1 MTQQMKQLAKELN
14 RPLGKVTAAVELLDA
29 GNTIPFIARY
39 RKEVTGEMDEVVLR
53 QLAERLQYLRNL
65 EQRKED
71 VLKTIAEQGKLTEE
85 LEQKIR
91 QAAVLQ
97 EVEDL
102 YLPYRQKRRTRAS
115 IAREKGLEPFAMAI
129 MDGEIAGDVSAEA
142 IIYIDEEKGVTTIEE
157 AIQGAMDIIAEILA
171 DDAELRKAARQMAW
185 KDGRIVT
192 KLKKT
197 LEEEETTPYE
207 MYYAYEEAV
216 KNIPPHRIL
225 AMNRGENDEVLSVK
239 IEQPEDL
246 ILSEMNRLYQKK
258 RSAEC
263 QQIFEDAAR
272 DGWKRLIG
280 PSIEREI
287 RNELTDN
294 GEVQAIKVFSEN
306 LHNLLLQAPVKGHTV
321 LGVDPGFRTGCKL
334 AVVDDTG
341 KVLEVGVMYPHPPQ
355 KKYQEAVT
363 LMKDMIARWNVSII
377 AIGNGTASRES
388 EALAADVIRQCLG
401 VQYIIV
407 SEAGASVYSASPIA
421 KEEFP
426 EYDLSLRSAVSI
438 ARRLQD
444 PLAELV
450 KIEPKAVGVGQYQ
463 HDVTPK
469 KLDEALH
476 AVVEDCVNGVGVE
489 LNTASS
495 ALLQYVAGLS
505 RATADGIV
513 KMRNEQGKL
522 TSRTQLLKVPRLG
535 PKAYEQCAGFIR
547 IADGDDPLDNTPV
560 HPESYQ
566 AAEAL
571 LGRLGY
577 HKRDLRTEKLAQIR
591 DALQQVSVK
600 DMAKELEIG
609 EPTLKDIVAA
619 LQKPGRDPREELDP
633 PLLRSDVLSMEDL
646 KPGMELKGTVRNVV
660 DFGAFVDI
668 GVKQDGLIHISQ
680 FGAKFIKHP
689 MEVVAVGDIIT
700 VRVLDVDL
708 RRGRIA
714 LTMRKDDAQP
724 EPGKEK
730 QKQENGKQKNT
741 FKKTGDKRK

>member
-14 RPLGKVTAAVELLDA
+14 KPLGKVTEAVELLDA

-39 RKEVTGEMDEVVLR
+39 RKEATGEMDEVVLR
-53 QLAERLQYLRNL
+53 QLSERLQYLRNL

-71 VLKTIAEQGKLTEE
+71 VLKNIAEQGKLTEE
-85 LEQKIR
+85 LETKIR
-91 QAAVLQ
+91 QAEILQ

-102 YLPYRQKRRTRAS
+102 YLPYKQKRRTRAS
-115 IAREKGLEPFAMAI
+115 IAREKGLEPLALAVLEGHI
-129 MDGEIAGDVSAEA
+129 SGDVSAEA
-142 IIYIDEEKGVTTIEE
+142 ALYIGKEDSAASVEE

-171 DDAELRKAARQMAW
+171 DDAELRKTARQLAW

-192 KLKKT
+192 KLKKV
-197 LEEEETTPYE
+197 LEDDETTPYE

-225 AMNRGENDEVLSVK
+225 AMNRGENEEVLAVK
-239 IEQPEDL
+239 VEQPEEL
-246 ILSEMNRLYQKK
+246 ILAGIHQQYQQK

-263 QQIFEDAAR
+263 QQIFEEAAR

-280 PSIEREI
+280 PAIEREI
-287 RNELTDN
+287 RNELTDA

-355 KKYQEAVT
+355 KKYQEAMA
-363 LMKDMIARWNVSII
+363 LMKDMIIRWNVSII

-388 EALAADVIRQCLG
+388 EALAADVIRQCPG

-522 TSRTQLLKVPRLG
+522 TSRKQLLKVPRLG

-547 IADGDDPLDNTPV
+547 IADGENPLDNTPV

-566 AAEAL
+566 TAEAL
-571 LGRLGY
+571 LQRLGY
-577 HKRDLRTEKLAQIR
+577 SKNDLRTDKLSQLR

-600 DMAKELEIG
+600 DMAKDLEIG
-609 EPTLKDIVAA
+609 EPTLKDIIAA
-619 LQKPGRDPREELDP
+619 LQKPGRDPREELDS

-714 LTMRKDDAQP
+714 LTMRKDDVQADNAQN
-724 EPGKEK
+724 KK
-730 QKQENGKQKNT
+730 QMN
-741 FKKTGDKRK
+741 KKTGDKRK

>member
-1 MTQQMKQLAKELN
+1 MTQQLKQLAKELN
-14 RPLGKVTAAVELLDA
+14 RPLGKVTAAVELLDG

-53 QLAERLQYLRNL
+53 QLSDRLQYLRNL

-71 VLKTIAEQGKLTEE
+71 VIKNIAEQGKLTDE
-85 LEQKIR
+85 LEAKIR
-91 QAAVLQ
+91 QAEILQ

-102 YLPYRQKRRTRAS
+102 YLPYKQKRRTRAG
-115 IAREKGLEPFAMAI
+115 IAREKGLEPFALGI
-129 MDGEIAGDVSAEA
+129 LEGGITNDVQIEA
-142 IIYIDEEKGVTTIEE
+142 KSYIDEEKGVGSVEE

-171 DDAELRKAARQMAW
+171 DDAELRKMARQLAW
-185 KDGRIVT
+185 KDGKVVS

-197 LEEEETTPYE
+197 LEDEETTPYE
-207 MYYAYEEAV
+207 MYYAYEETV

-225 AMNRGENDEVLSVK
+225 AMNRGESEEVLSVK
-239 IEQPEDL
+239 VEQPEET
-246 ILSEMNRLYQKK
+246 ILAKIIQQYQKN
-258 RSAEC
+258 RSDEC
-263 QQIFEDAAR
+263 QVIVEEAAR
-272 DGWKRLIG
+272 DSWKRLIG

-287 RNELTDN
+287 RNELTDG

-355 KKYQEAVT
+355 KKYQEAKT
-363 LMKDMIARWNVSII
+363 IMKDMIARHKVSII

-388 EALAADVIRQCLG
+388 EALAADVIRECSG

-522 TSRTQLLKVPRLG
+522 TNRKQLLKVPRLG

-547 IADGDDPLDNTPV
+547 IADGDNPLDNTPV

-571 LGRLGY
+571 LQRLGY
-577 HKRDLRTEKLAQIR
+577 DKNDLRTEKLTEVR
-591 DALQQVSVK
+591 DALQQVSLK

-609 EPTLKDIVAA
+609 EPTLKDIIAA
-619 LQKPGRDPREELDP
+619 LQKPGRDPREELEP

-680 FGAKFIKHP
+680 FGTKFIKHP
-689 MEVVAVGDIIT
+689 MEVVSVGDIIT
-700 VRVLDVDL
+700 VRVLEVDL

-714 LTMRKDDAQP
+714 LTMRKD
-724 EPGKEK
+724 EPNADTQAKEHAK
-730 QKQENGKQKNT
+730 QNA
-741 FKKTGDKRK
+741 KKTGDKRK

>member
-1 MTQQMKQLAKELN
+1 MAQQMKQLAKELN

-39 RKEVTGEMDEVVLR
+39 RKEATGEMDEVVLR
-53 QLAERLQYLRNL
+53 QLSERLQYLRNL

-71 VLKTIAEQGKLTEE
+71 VLKNIAEQGKLTEE
-85 LEQKIR
+85 LETKIR
-91 QAAVLQ
+91 QAEILQ

-102 YLPYRQKRRTRAS
+102 YLPYKQKRRTRAS
-115 IAREKGLEPFAMAI
+115 IAREKGLEPLALAVLEGHI
-129 MDGEIAGDVSAEA
+129 SGDVSAEA
-142 IIYIDEEKGVTTIEE
+142 ALYIGKEDSAASVEE

-171 DDAELRKAARQMAW
+171 DDAELRKTARQLAW

-192 KLKKT
+192 KLKKV
-197 LEEEETTPYE
+197 LEDDETTPYE

-225 AMNRGENDEVLSVK
+225 AMNRGENEEVLAVK
-239 IEQPEDL
+239 VEQPEEL
-246 ILSEMNRLYQKK
+246 ILAGIHQQYQQK

-263 QQIFEDAAR
+263 QQIFEEAAR

-280 PSIEREI
+280 PAIEREI
-287 RNELTDN
+287 RNELTDA

-355 KKYQEAVT
+355 KKYQEAMA
-363 LMKDMIARWNVSII
+363 LMKDMIVRWNVSII

-388 EALAADVIRQCLG
+388 EALAADVIRQCPG

-522 TSRTQLLKVPRLG
+522 TSRKQLLKVPRLG

-547 IADGDDPLDNTPV
+547 IADGENPLDNTPV

-566 AAEAL
+566 TAEAL
-571 LGRLGY
+571 LQRLGY
-577 HKRDLRTEKLAQIR
+577 SKNDLRTDKLSRLR

-609 EPTLKDIVAA
+609 EPTLKDIIAA

-714 LTMRKDDAQP
+714 LTMRKDDVQADSAQN
-724 EPGKEK
+724 KK
-730 QKQENGKQKNT
+730 QMN
-741 FKKTGDKRK
+741 KKTGDKRK

>member
-39 RKEVTGEMDEVVLR
+39 RKEATGEMDEVVLR
-53 QLAERLQYLRNL
+53 QLSERLQYLRNL

-71 VLKTIAEQGKLTEE
+71 VLKNIAEQGKLTEE
-85 LEQKIR
+85 LETKIR
-91 QAAVLQ
+91 QAEILQ

-102 YLPYRQKRRTRAS
+102 YLPYKQKRRTRAS
-115 IAREKGLEPFAMAI
+115 IAREKGLEPLALAVLEGHI
-129 MDGEIAGDVSAEA
+129 SGDVSAEA
-142 IIYIDEEKGVTTIEE
+142 ALYIGKEDGAASVEE

-171 DDAELRKAARQMAW
+171 DDAELRKTARQLAW

-192 KLKKT
+192 KLKKV
-197 LEEEETTPYE
+197 LEDDETTPYE

-225 AMNRGENDEVLSVK
+225 AMNRGENEEVLAVK
-239 IEQPEDL
+239 VEQPEEL
-246 ILSEMNRLYQKK
+246 ILAGIHQQYQQK

-263 QQIFEDAAR
+263 QQIFEEAAR

-280 PSIEREI
+280 PAIEREI
-287 RNELTDN
+287 RNELTDA

-355 KKYQEAVT
+355 KKYQEAMA
-363 LMKDMIARWNVSII
+363 LMKDMIVRWNVSII

-388 EALAADVIRQCLG
+388 EALAADVIRQCPG

-522 TSRTQLLKVPRLG
+522 TSRKQLLKVPRLG

-547 IADGDDPLDNTPV
+547 IADGENPLENTPV

-571 LGRLGY
+571 LQRLGY
-577 HKRDLRTEKLAQIR
+577 SKNDLRTDKLSRLR

-609 EPTLKDIVAA
+609 EPTLKDIIAA

-714 LTMRKDDAQP
+714 LTMRKDDVQADSAQN
-724 EPGKEK
+724 KK
-730 QKQENGKQKNT
+730 QMN
-741 FKKTGDKRK
+741 KKTGDKRK

>member
-1 MTQQMKQLAKELN
+1 MTQQLKQLAKELN
-14 RPLGKVTAAVELLDA
+14 RPLGKVTAAVELLDG

-53 QLAERLQYLRNL
+53 QLSDRLQYLRNL

-71 VLKTIAEQGKLTEE
+71 VIKNIAEQGKLTDE
-85 LEQKIR
+85 LEAKIR
-91 QAAVLQ
+91 QAEILQ

-102 YLPYRQKRRTRAS
+102 YLPYKQKRRTRAG
-115 IAREKGLEPFAMAI
+115 IAREKGLEPFALGI
-129 MDGEIAGDVSAEA
+129 LEGGITNDVQTEA
-142 IIYIDEEKGVTTIEE
+142 KSYIDEEKGVGSVEE

-171 DDAELRKAARQMAW
+171 DDAELRKMARQLAW
-185 KDGRIVT
+185 KDGKVVS

-197 LEEEETTPYE
+197 FEDEETTPYE
-207 MYYAYEEAV
+207 MYYAYEETV

-225 AMNRGENDEVLSVK
+225 AMNRGESEEVLSVK
-239 IEQPEDL
+239 VEQPEET
-246 ILSEMNRLYQKK
+246 ILAKIIQQYQKN
-258 RSAEC
+258 RSDEC
-263 QQIFEDAAR
+263 QVIVEEAAR
-272 DGWKRLIG
+272 DSWKRLIG

-287 RNELTDN
+287 RNELTDG

-355 KKYQEAVT
+355 KKYQEAKT
-363 LMKDMIARWNVSII
+363 IMKDMIARHKVSII

-388 EALAADVIRQCLG
+388 EALAADVIRECSG

-522 TSRTQLLKVPRLG
+522 TNRKQLLKVPRLG

-547 IADGDDPLDNTPV
+547 IADGDNPLDNTPV

-571 LGRLGY
+571 LQRLGY
-577 HKRDLRTEKLAQIR
+577 DKNDLRTEKLAEVR
-591 DALQQVSVK
+591 NALQQVSIK
-600 DMAKELEIG
+600 DMAQELEIG
-609 EPTLKDIVAA
+609 EPTLKDIIAA
-619 LQKPGRDPREELDP
+619 LQKPGRDPREELEP

-680 FGAKFIKHP
+680 FGTKFIKHP
-689 MEVVAVGDIIT
+689 MEVVSVGDIIT
-700 VRVLDVDL
+700 VRVLEVDL

-714 LTMRKDDAQP
+714 LTMRKD
-724 EPGKEK
+724 EPNADTQAKEHAK
-730 QKQENGKQKNT
+730 QNA
-741 FKKTGDKRK
+741 KKTGDKRK

>member
-1 MTQQMKQLAKELN
+1 MTQQLKQLAKELN
-14 RPLGKVTAAVELLDA
+14 RPLGKVTAAVELLDG

-39 RKEVTGEMDEVVLR
+39 RKEVTGEMDEVILR
-53 QLAERLQYLRNL
+53 QLSDRLQYLRNL

-71 VLKTIAEQGKLTEE
+71 VIKNIAEQGKLTDE
-85 LEQKIR
+85 LEAKIR
-91 QAAVLQ
+91 QAEILQ

-102 YLPYRQKRRTRAS
+102 YLPYKQKRRTRAG
-115 IAREKGLEPFAMAI
+115 IAREKGLEPFALGI
-129 MDGEIAGDVSAEA
+129 LEGGITNDVQTEA
-142 IIYIDEEKGVTTIEE
+142 KSYIDEENGVGSVEE

-171 DDAELRKAARQMAW
+171 DDAELRKMARQLAW
-185 KDGRIVT
+185 KDGKVVS

-197 LEEEETTPYE
+197 LEDEETTPYE
-207 MYYAYEEAV
+207 MYYAYEETV

-225 AMNRGENDEVLSVK
+225 AMNRGESEEVLSVK
-239 IEQPEDL
+239 VEQPEET
-246 ILSEMNRLYQKK
+246 ILAKIIQQYQKN
-258 RSAEC
+258 RSDEC
-263 QQIFEDAAR
+263 QVIVEEAAR
-272 DGWKRLIG
+272 DSWKRLIG

-287 RNELTDN
+287 RNELTDG

-355 KKYQEAVT
+355 KKYQEAKT
-363 LMKDMIARWNVSII
+363 IMKDMIARHKVSII

-388 EALAADVIRQCLG
+388 EALAADVIRECSG

-522 TSRTQLLKVPRLG
+522 TNRKQLLKVPRLG

-547 IADGDDPLDNTPV
+547 IADGDNPLDNTPV

-571 LGRLGY
+571 LHRLGY
-577 HKRDLRTEKLAQIR
+577 DKQDLRTEKLAEVR
-591 DALQQVSVK
+591 NALQQVSIK

-609 EPTLKDIVAA
+609 EPTLKDIIAA
-619 LQKPGRDPREELDP
+619 LQKPGRDPREELEP

-680 FGAKFIKHP
+680 FGTKFIKHP
-689 MEVVAVGDIIT
+689 MEVVSVGDIIT
-700 VRVLDVDL
+700 VRVLEVDL

-714 LTMRKDDAQP
+714 LTMRKD
-724 EPGKEK
+724 EPNADTQAKEHAK
-730 QKQENGKQKNT
+730 QNA
-741 FKKTGDKRK
+741 KKTGDKRK

>member
-1 MTQQMKQLAKELN
+1 MTQQMKQLAKELT

-39 RKEVTGEMDEVVLR
+39 RKEATGEMDEVVLR
-53 QLAERLQYLRNL
+53 QLSERLQYLRNL

-71 VLKTIAEQGKLTEE
+71 VLKNIAEQGRLTEE
-85 LEQKIR
+85 LETKIR
-91 QAAVLQ
+91 QAEILQ

-102 YLPYRQKRRTRAS
+102 YLPYKQKRRTRAS
-115 IAREKGLEPFAMAI
+115 IAREKGLEPLALAVLEGHI
-129 MDGEIAGDVSAEA
+129 SGDVSAEA
-142 IIYIDEEKGVTTIEE
+142 ALYIGKEDGAASVEE

-171 DDAELRKAARQMAW
+171 DDAELRKTARQLAW

-192 KLKKT
+192 KLKKV
-197 LEEEETTPYE
+197 LEDDETTPYE

-225 AMNRGENDEVLSVK
+225 AMNRGENEEVLAVK
-239 IEQPEDL
+239 VEQPEEL
-246 ILSEMNRLYQKK
+246 ILAGIHQQYQQK

-263 QQIFEDAAR
+263 QQIFEEAAR

-280 PSIEREI
+280 PAIEREI
-287 RNELTDN
+287 RNELTDA

-355 KKYQEAVT
+355 KKYQEAMA
-363 LMKDMIARWNVSII
+363 LMKDMIVRWNVSII

-388 EALAADVIRQCLG
+388 EALAADVIRQCPG

-522 TSRTQLLKVPRLG
+522 SSRKQLLKVPRLG

-547 IADGDDPLDNTPV
+547 IADGENPLDNTPV

-571 LGRLGY
+571 LQRLGY
-577 HKRDLRTEKLAQIR
+577 SKNDLRTDKLSRLR

-609 EPTLKDIVAA
+609 EPTLKDIIAA

-714 LTMRKDDAQP
+714 LTMRKDDVQADSAQN
-724 EPGKEK
+724 KK
-730 QKQENGKQKNT
+730 QMN
-741 FKKTGDKRK
+741 KKTGDKRK

>member
-1 MTQQMKQLAKELN
+1 
-14 RPLGKVTAAVELLDA
+14 
-29 GNTIPFIARY
+29 
-39 RKEVTGEMDEVVLR
+39 MDEVVLR

-71 VLKTIAEQGKLTEE
+71 VLASIGEQGKLTAE

-91 QAAVLQ
+91 TAEMLQ

-102 YLPYRQKRRTRAS
+102 YLPYKQKRKTRAS
-115 IAREKGLEPFAMAI
+115 AAREKGLEPLARAI
-129 MDGEIAGDVSAEA
+129 LEGDIASSIEA
-142 IIYIDEEKGVTTIEE
+142 AAILYIDEEKGAATKEE
-157 AIQGAMDIIAEILA
+157 AVQGAMDIVAEILA
-171 DDAELRKAARQMAW
+171 DDADLRKIARQLAW
-185 KDGRIVT
+185 KEGRLAT
-192 KLKKT
+192 KLRKE
-197 LEEEETTPYE
+197 LAEEETTPYE

-216 KNIPPHRIL
+216 RKIPPHRIL
-225 AMNRGENDEVLSVK
+225 AINRGEKEEVLSVK
-239 IEQPEDL
+239 LEQPEEPVL
-246 ILSEMNRLYQKK
+246 AAIARQYQRK
-258 RSAEC
+258 RPADGAALFAE
-263 QQIFEDAAR
+263 AAK
-272 DGWKRLIG
+272 DSWKRLIG
-280 PSIEREI
+280 PAIEREI
-287 RNELTDN
+287 RNQLTEQ
-294 GEVQAIKVFSEN
+294 GEAQAIKVFSAN
-306 LHNLLLQAPVKGHTV
+306 LHSLLLQAPVKGRTV

-355 KKYQEAVT
+355 KKYKEAME
-363 LMKDMIARWNVSII
+363 LMKAMIARWQVDII

-388 EALAADVIRQCLG
+388 EALAAEVIRQCPQ

-407 SEAGASVYSASPIA
+407 SEAGASVYSASPLA

-463 HDVTPK
+463 HDVAPK
-469 KLDEALH
+469 KLDEALG

-489 LNTASS
+489 VNTASS

-513 KMRNEQGKL
+513 KLRNEQGKL
-522 TSRTQLLKVPRLG
+522 TNRKQLLKVPRLG
-535 PKAYEQCAGFIR
+535 PKAYEQCAGFLR
-547 IADGDDPLDNTPV
+547 IADGENPLDNTPV
-560 HPESYQ
+560 HPESYG

-571 LGRLGY
+571 LQQLGY
-577 HKRDLRTEKLAQIR
+577 DKADLTGEKLVAIR
-591 DALQQVSVK
+591 EKLQKVAVQE
-600 DMAKELEIG
+600 MAAKLQIG
-609 EPTLKDIVAA
+609 EPTLRDIIAA
-619 LQKPGRDPREELDP
+619 LQKPGRDPREELEP

-646 KPGMELKGTVRNVV
+646 KPGMELMGTVRNVV

-680 FGAKFIKHP
+680 FGSKFIKHP
-689 MEVVAVGDIIT
+689 MEVVSVGDIIK

-708 RRGRIA
+708 RRNRIA
-714 LTMRKDDAQP
+714 LTM
-724 EPGKEK
+724 
-730 QKQENGKQKNT
+730 
-741 FKKTGDKRK
+741 KTGEQQT

>member
-39 RKEVTGEMDEVVLR
+39 RKEATGEMDEVVLR
-53 QLAERLQYLRNL
+53 QLSERLQYLRNL

-71 VLKTIAEQGKLTEE
+71 VLKNIAEQGKLTEE
-85 LEQKIR
+85 LETKIR
-91 QAAVLQ
+91 QAEILH

-102 YLPYRQKRRTRAS
+102 YLPYKQKRRTRAS
-115 IAREKGLEPFAMAI
+115 IAREKGLEPLALAVLEGHI
-129 MDGEIAGDVSAEA
+129 SGDVSAEA
-142 IIYIDEEKGVTTIEE
+142 ALYIGKEDGAASVEE

-171 DDAELRKAARQMAW
+171 DDAELRKTARQLAW

-192 KLKKT
+192 KLKKV
-197 LEEEETTPYE
+197 LEDDETTPYE

-225 AMNRGENDEVLSVK
+225 AMNRGENEEVLAVK
-239 IEQPEDL
+239 VEQPEEL
-246 ILSEMNRLYQKK
+246 ILAGIHQQYQQK

-263 QQIFEDAAR
+263 QQIFEEAAR

-280 PSIEREI
+280 PAIEREI
-287 RNELTDN
+287 RNELTDA

-355 KKYQEAVT
+355 KKYQEAMA
-363 LMKDMIARWNVSII
+363 LMKDMIIRWNVSII

-388 EALAADVIRQCLG
+388 EALAADVIRQCPG

-522 TSRTQLLKVPRLG
+522 TSRKQLLKVPRLG

-547 IADGDDPLDNTPV
+547 IADGENPLDNTPV

-566 AAEAL
+566 TAEAL
-571 LGRLGY
+571 LQRLGY
-577 HKRDLRTEKLAQIR
+577 SKNDLRTDKLSRLR

-609 EPTLKDIVAA
+609 EPTLKDIIAA

-714 LTMRKDDAQP
+714 LTMRKDDVQADSAQN
-724 EPGKEK
+724 KK
-730 QKQENGKQKNT
+730 QMN
-741 FKKTGDKRK
+741 KKTGDKRK

>member
-39 RKEVTGEMDEVVLR
+39 RKEATGEMDEVVLR
-53 QLAERLQYLRNL
+53 QLSERLQYLRNL

-71 VLKTIAEQGKLTEE
+71 VLKNIAEQGKLTEE
-85 LEQKIR
+85 LETKIR
-91 QAAVLQ
+91 QAEILQ

-102 YLPYRQKRRTRAS
+102 YLPYKQKRRTRAS
-115 IAREKGLEPFAMAI
+115 IAREKGLEPLALAVLEGHI
-129 MDGEIAGDVSAEA
+129 SGDVSAEA
-142 IIYIDEEKGVTTIEE
+142 ALYIGKEDGADSVEE

-171 DDAELRKAARQMAW
+171 DDAELRKTARQLAW

-192 KLKKT
+192 KLKKV
-197 LEEEETTPYE
+197 LEDDETTPYE

-225 AMNRGENDEVLSVK
+225 AMNRGENEEVLAVK
-239 IEQPEDL
+239 VEQPEEL
-246 ILSEMNRLYQKK
+246 ILAGIHQQYQQK

-263 QQIFEDAAR
+263 QQIFEEAAR

-280 PSIEREI
+280 PAIEREI
-287 RNELTDN
+287 RNELTDA

-355 KKYQEAVT
+355 KKYQEAMA
-363 LMKDMIARWNVSII
+363 LMKDMIIRWNVSII

-388 EALAADVIRQCLG
+388 EALAADVIRQCPG

-522 TSRTQLLKVPRLG
+522 TSRKQLLKVPRLG

-547 IADGDDPLDNTPV
+547 IADGENPLDNTPV

-566 AAEAL
+566 TAEAL
-571 LGRLGY
+571 LQRLGY
-577 HKRDLRTEKLAQIR
+577 SKNDLRTDKLSRLR

-609 EPTLKDIVAA
+609 EPTLKDIIAA

-714 LTMRKDDAQP
+714 LTMRKDDVQADNAQN
-724 EPGKEK
+724 KK
-730 QKQENGKQKNT
+730 QMN
-741 FKKTGDKRK
+741 KKTGDKRK

>member
-115 IAREKGLEPFAMAI
+115 IAREKGLEPLAMAI
-129 MDGEIAGDVSAEA
+129 MNGEIAGDVSAEV
-142 IIYIDEEKGVTTIEE
+142 IIYIDEEKGVTTVEE

-171 DDAELRKAARQMAW
+171 DDAEQRKAARQMAW

-197 LEEEETTPYE
+197 LEEDETTPYE

-263 QQIFEDAAR
+263 QQIFEEAAR

-388 EALAADVIRQCLG
+388 EALAADVIRQCPG

-522 TSRTQLLKVPRLG
+522 TSRKQLLKVPRLG

-724 EPGKEK
+724 EPQKEK

>member
-1 MTQQMKQLAKELN
+1 MTQQLKQLAKELN
-14 RPLGKVTAAVELLDA
+14 RPLGKVTAAVELLDC

-53 QLAERLQYLRNL
+53 QLSDRLQYLRNL

-71 VLKTIAEQGKLTEE
+71 VIKNIAEQGKLTDE
-85 LEQKIR
+85 LEAKIR
-91 QAAVLQ
+91 QAEILQ

-102 YLPYRQKRRTRAS
+102 YLPYKQKRRTRAG
-115 IAREKGLEPFAMAI
+115 IAREKGLEPFALGI
-129 MDGEIAGDVSAEA
+129 LEGGITNDVQTEA
-142 IIYIDEEKGVTTIEE
+142 KSYIDEEKGVGSVEE

-171 DDAELRKAARQMAW
+171 DDAELRKMARQLAW
-185 KDGRIVT
+185 KDGKVVS

-197 LEEEETTPYE
+197 LADEETTPYE
-207 MYYAYEEAV
+207 MYYAYEETV

-225 AMNRGENDEVLSVK
+225 AMNRGESEEVLSVK
-239 IEQPEDL
+239 VEQPEET
-246 ILSEMNRLYQKK
+246 ILAKIIQQYQKN
-258 RSAEC
+258 RSDEC
-263 QQIFEDAAR
+263 QVIVEEAAR
-272 DGWKRLIG
+272 DSWKRLIG

-287 RNELTDN
+287 RNELTDG

-355 KKYQEAVT
+355 KKYQEAKT
-363 LMKDMIARWNVSII
+363 IMKDMIARHKVSII

-388 EALAADVIRQCLG
+388 EALAADVIRECSG

-522 TSRTQLLKVPRLG
+522 TNRKQLLKVPRLG

-547 IADGDDPLDNTPV
+547 IADGDNPLDNTPV

-571 LGRLGY
+571 LQRLGY
-577 HKRDLRTEKLAQIR
+577 NKNDLRTEKLAEVR
-591 DALQQVSVK
+591 NALQQVSIK

-609 EPTLKDIVAA
+609 EPTLKDIIAA
-619 LQKPGRDPREELDP
+619 LQKPGRDPREELEP

-680 FGAKFIKHP
+680 FGTKFIKHP
-689 MEVVAVGDIIT
+689 MEVVSVGDIIT
-700 VRVLDVDL
+700 VRVLEVDL

-714 LTMRKDDAQP
+714 LTMRKD
-724 EPGKEK
+724 EPNADTQAKEHAK
-730 QKQENGKQKNT
+730 QNA
-741 FKKTGDKRK
+741 KKTGDKRK

>member
-39 RKEVTGEMDEVVLR
+39 RKEATGEMDEVVLR
-53 QLAERLQYLRNL
+53 QLSERLQYLRNL

-71 VLKTIAEQGKLTEE
+71 VLKNIAEQGKLTEK
-85 LEQKIR
+85 LETKIR
-91 QAAVLQ
+91 QAEILQ

-102 YLPYRQKRRTRAS
+102 YLPYKQKRRTRAS
-115 IAREKGLEPFAMAI
+115 IAREKGLEPLALAVLEGHI
-129 MDGEIAGDVSAEA
+129 SGDVSAEA
-142 IIYIDEEKGVTTIEE
+142 ALYIGKEDGAASVEE

-171 DDAELRKAARQMAW
+171 DDAELRKTARQLAW

-192 KLKKT
+192 KLKKV
-197 LEEEETTPYE
+197 LEDDETTPYE

-225 AMNRGENDEVLSVK
+225 AMNRGENEEVLAVK
-239 IEQPEDL
+239 VEQPEEL
-246 ILSEMNRLYQKK
+246 ILAGIHQQYQQK

-263 QQIFEDAAR
+263 QQIFEEAAR

-280 PSIEREI
+280 PAIEREI
-287 RNELTDN
+287 RNELTDA

-355 KKYQEAVT
+355 KKYQEAMA
-363 LMKDMIARWNVSII
+363 LMKDMIIRWNVSII

-388 EALAADVIRQCLG
+388 EALAADVIRQCPG

-505 RATADGIV
+505 RATADGII

-522 TSRTQLLKVPRLG
+522 TSRKQLLKVPRLG

-547 IADGDDPLDNTPV
+547 IADGENPLDNTPV

-566 AAEAL
+566 TAEAL
-571 LGRLGY
+571 LQRLGY
-577 HKRDLRTEKLAQIR
+577 SKNDLRTDKLSRLR

-600 DMAKELEIG
+600 DMAKDLEIG
-609 EPTLKDIVAA
+609 EPTLKDIIAA

-714 LTMRKDDAQP
+714 LTMRKDDVQADNAQN
-724 EPGKEK
+724 KK
-730 QKQENGKQKNT
+730 QMN
-741 FKKTGDKRK
+741 KKTGDKRK

>member
-1 MTQQMKQLAKELN
+1 MTQQLKQLAKELN
-14 RPLGKVTAAVELLDA
+14 RPLGKVTAAVELLDG

-53 QLAERLQYLRNL
+53 QLSDRLQYLRNL

-71 VLKTIAEQGKLTEE
+71 VIKNIAEQGKLTDE
-85 LEQKIR
+85 LEAKIR
-91 QAAVLQ
+91 QAEILQ

-102 YLPYRQKRRTRAS
+102 YLPYKQKRRTRAG
-115 IAREKGLEPFAMAI
+115 IAREKGLEPFALGI
-129 MDGEIAGDVSAEA
+129 LEGSIANGVQAEA
-142 IIYIDEEKGVTTIEE
+142 KSYIDEEKGVGSVEE

-171 DDAELRKAARQMAW
+171 DDAELRKMARQLAW
-185 KDGRIVT
+185 KDGKLVS

-197 LEEEETTPYE
+197 LADEETTPYE
-207 MYYAYEEAV
+207 MYYAYEETV

-225 AMNRGENDEVLSVK
+225 AMNRGESEEVLSVK
-239 IEQPEDL
+239 VEQPEET
-246 ILSEMNRLYQKK
+246 ILAKIIQQYQKN
-258 RSAEC
+258 RSDEC
-263 QQIFEDAAR
+263 QAIVEEATR
-272 DGWKRLIG
+272 DSWKRLIG

-287 RNELTDN
+287 RNELTDG

-355 KKYQEAVT
+355 KKYQEAKT
-363 LMKDMIARWNVSII
+363 IMKDMIARHKVSII

-388 EALAADVIRQCLG
+388 EALAADVIRECSN

-426 EYDLSLRSAVSI
+426 EYDLSLSSAVSI

-522 TSRTQLLKVPRLG
+522 TNRKQLLKVPRLG

-547 IADGDDPLDNTPV
+547 IADGDNPLDNTPV

-566 AAEAL
+566 VAEAL
-571 LGRLGY
+571 LHRLGY
-577 HKRDLRTEKLAQIR
+577 DKQDLRTEKLAEVR
-591 DALQQVSVK
+591 NALQQVSIK

-609 EPTLKDIVAA
+609 EPTLKDIIAA
-619 LQKPGRDPREELDP
+619 LQKPGRDPREELEP

-680 FGAKFIKHP
+680 FGTKFIKHP
-689 MEVVAVGDIIT
+689 MEVVSVGDIIT
-700 VRVLDVDL
+700 VRVLEVDL

-714 LTMRKDDAQP
+714 LTMRKD
-724 EPGKEK
+724 EPNADTQAKEHAK
-730 QKQENGKQKNT
+730 QNA
-741 FKKTGDKRK
+741 KKTGDKRK

>member
-14 RPLGKVTAAVELLDA
+14 WPLGKVTAAVELLDA

-85 LEQKIR
+85 LEKKIR
-91 QAAVLQ
+91 QATVLQ

-115 IAREKGLEPFAMAI
+115 IAREKGLEPLAMAI
-129 MDGEIAGDVSAEA
+129 MNGEIAGDVSAEA
-142 IIYIDEEKGVTTIEE
+142 IIYIDEEKGVTTVEE

-171 DDAELRKAARQMAW
+171 DDAELRKATRQMAW

-197 LEEEETTPYE
+197 LEEDETTPYE

-388 EALAADVIRQCLG
+388 EALAADVIRQCPG

-522 TSRTQLLKVPRLG
+522 TSRKQLLKVPRLG

-724 EPGKEK
+724 EPQKEK

>member
-1 MTQQMKQLAKELN
+1 MTQQLKQLAKELN
-14 RPLGKVTAAVELLDA
+14 RPLGKVTAAVELLDC

-53 QLAERLQYLRNL
+53 QLSDRLQYLRNL

-71 VLKTIAEQGKLTEE
+71 VIKNIAEQGKLTDE
-85 LEQKIR
+85 LEAKIR
-91 QAAVLQ
+91 QAEILQ

-102 YLPYRQKRRTRAS
+102 YLPYKQKRRTRAG
-115 IAREKGLEPFAMAI
+115 IAREKGLEPFALGI
-129 MDGEIAGDVSAEA
+129 LEGGITNDVQTEA
-142 IIYIDEEKGVTTIEE
+142 KSYIDEEKGVGSVEE

-171 DDAELRKAARQMAW
+171 DDAELRKMARQLAW
-185 KDGRIVT
+185 KDGKVVS

-197 LEEEETTPYE
+197 LADEETTPYE
-207 MYYAYEEAV
+207 MYYAYEETV

-225 AMNRGENDEVLSVK
+225 AMNRGESEEVLSVK
-239 IEQPEDL
+239 VEQPEET
-246 ILSEMNRLYQKK
+246 ILAKIIQQYQKN
-258 RSAEC
+258 RSDEC
-263 QQIFEDAAR
+263 QVIVEEAAR
-272 DGWKRLIG
+272 DSWKRLIG

-287 RNELTDN
+287 RNELTDG

-355 KKYQEAVT
+355 KKYQEAKT
-363 LMKDMIARWNVSII
+363 IMKDMIARHKVSII

-388 EALAADVIRQCLG
+388 EALAADVIRECSN

-522 TSRTQLLKVPRLG
+522 TNRKQLLKVPRLG

-547 IADGDDPLDNTPV
+547 IADGDNPLDNTPV

-571 LGRLGY
+571 LQRLGY
-577 HKRDLRTEKLAQIR
+577 NKNDLRTEKLAEVR
-591 DALQQVSVK
+591 NALQQVSIK

-609 EPTLKDIVAA
+609 EPTLKDIIAA
-619 LQKPGRDPREELDP
+619 LQKPGRDPREELEP

-680 FGAKFIKHP
+680 FGTKFIKHP
-689 MEVVAVGDIIT
+689 MEVVSVGDIIT
-700 VRVLDVDL
+700 VRVLEVDL

-714 LTMRKDDAQP
+714 LTMRKD
-724 EPGKEK
+724 EPNADTQAKEHAK
-730 QKQENGKQKNT
+730 QNA
-741 FKKTGDKRK
+741 KKTGDKRK

>member
-39 RKEVTGEMDEVVLR
+39 RKEATGEMDEVVLR
-53 QLAERLQYLRNL
+53 QLSERLQYLRNL

-71 VLKTIAEQGKLTEE
+71 VLKNIAEQGKLTEE
-85 LEQKIR
+85 LESKIR
-91 QAAVLQ
+91 QAEILQ

-102 YLPYRQKRRTRAS
+102 YLPYKQKRRTRAS
-115 IAREKGLEPFAMAI
+115 IAREKGLEPLALAVLEGHI
-129 MDGEIAGDVSAEA
+129 SGDVSAEA
-142 IIYIDEEKGVTTIEE
+142 ALYIGKEDGAASVEE

-171 DDAELRKAARQMAW
+171 DDAELRKTARQLAW

-192 KLKKT
+192 KLKKV
-197 LEEEETTPYE
+197 LEDDETTPYE

-225 AMNRGENDEVLSVK
+225 AMNRGENEEVLAVK
-239 IEQPEDL
+239 VEQPEEL
-246 ILSEMNRLYQKK
+246 ILAGIHQQYQQK

-263 QQIFEDAAR
+263 QQIFEEAAR

-280 PSIEREI
+280 PAIEREI
-287 RNELTDN
+287 RNELTDA

-355 KKYQEAVT
+355 KKYQEAMA
-363 LMKDMIARWNVSII
+363 LMKDMIIRWNVSII

-388 EALAADVIRQCLG
+388 EALAADVIRQCPG

-522 TSRTQLLKVPRLG
+522 TSRKQLLKVPRLG

-547 IADGDDPLDNTPV
+547 IADGENPLDNTPV

-571 LGRLGY
+571 LQRLGY
-577 HKRDLRTEKLAQIR
+577 SKNDLRTDKLSQLR

-609 EPTLKDIVAA
+609 EPTLKDIIAA

-714 LTMRKDDAQP
+714 LTMRKDDVQADSAQN
-724 EPGKEK
+724 KK
-730 QKQENGKQKNT
+730 QMN
-741 FKKTGDKRK
+741 KKTGDKRK

>member
-39 RKEVTGEMDEVVLR
+39 RKEATGEMDEVVLR
-53 QLAERLQYLRNL
+53 QLSERLQYLRNL

-71 VLKTIAEQGKLTEE
+71 VLKNIAEQGKLTEE
-85 LEQKIR
+85 LETKIR
-91 QAAVLQ
+91 QAEILQ

-102 YLPYRQKRRTRAS
+102 YLPYKQKRRTRAS
-115 IAREKGLEPFAMAI
+115 IAREKGLEPLALAVLEGHI
-129 MDGEIAGDVSAEA
+129 SGDVSAEA
-142 IIYIDEEKGVTTIEE
+142 ALYIGKEDGAASVEE

-171 DDAELRKAARQMAW
+171 DDAELRKTARQLAW

-192 KLKKT
+192 KLKKV
-197 LEEEETTPYE
+197 LEDDETTPYE

-225 AMNRGENDEVLSVK
+225 AMNRGENEEVLAVK
-239 IEQPEDL
+239 VEQPEEL
-246 ILSEMNRLYQKK
+246 ILAGIHQQYQQK

-263 QQIFEDAAR
+263 QQIFEEAAR

-280 PSIEREI
+280 PAIEREI
-287 RNELTDN
+287 RNELTDA

-355 KKYQEAVT
+355 KKYQEAMA
-363 LMKDMIARWNVSII
+363 LMKDMIIRWNVSII

-388 EALAADVIRQCLG
+388 EALAADVIRQCPG

-522 TSRTQLLKVPRLG
+522 TSRKQLLKVPRLG

-547 IADGDDPLDNTPV
+547 IADGENPLDNTPV

-566 AAEAL
+566 TAEAL
-571 LGRLGY
+571 LQRLGY
-577 HKRDLRTEKLAQIR
+577 SKNDLRTDKLSQLR

-609 EPTLKDIVAA
+609 EPTLKDIIAA

-714 LTMRKDDAQP
+714 LTMRKDDVQADSAQN
-724 EPGKEK
+724 KK
-730 QKQENGKQKNT
+730 QMN
-741 FKKTGDKRK
+741 KKTGDKRK

>member
-1 MTQQMKQLAKELN
+1 MTQQLKQLAKELN
-14 RPLGKVTAAVELLDA
+14 RPLGKVTAAVELLDG

-53 QLAERLQYLRNL
+53 QLSERLQYLRNL

-71 VLKTIAEQGKLTEE
+71 VIKNIAEQGKLTDE
-85 LEQKIR
+85 LEQKIL
-91 QAAVLQ
+91 QATILQ

-102 YLPYRQKRRTRAS
+102 YLPYKQKRRTRAS
-115 IAREKGLEPFAMAI
+115 IAREKGLEPLAMAI
-129 MDGEIAGDVSAEA
+129 LEGSITGSLQAEA
-142 IIYIDEEKGVTTIEE
+142 ALYIDEENGAASAEE
-157 AIQGAMDIIAEILA
+157 ALEGAMDIIAEILA
-171 DDAELRKAARQMAW
+171 DDAELRKLARQMTW

-197 LEEEETTPYE
+197 LAEEETTPYE

-216 KNIPPHRIL
+216 KRVPPHRIL

-239 IEQPEDL
+239 VEQPEEL
-246 ILSEMNRLYQKK
+246 IVAKMNQQYAQK
-258 RSAEC
+258 RSIEC
-263 QQIFEDAAR
+263 QQVFEAALS
-272 DGWKRLIG
+272 DSWKRLIA
-280 PSIEREI
+280 PSIEREV
-287 RNELTDN
+287 RNELTET

-355 KKYQEAVT
+355 KKYQEALD
-363 LMKDMIARWNVSII
+363 LMKDMIARWQVSII

-388 EALAADVIRQCLG
+388 EALAADVIRHCPG

-505 RATADGIV
+505 RSTADGIV

-522 TSRTQLLKVPRLG
+522 TNRKQLLKVPRLG

-547 IADGDDPLDNTPV
+547 IADGENPLDNTPV
-560 HPESYQ
+560 HPESYP

-571 LGRLGY
+571 LQNLGY
-577 HKRDLRTEKLAQIR
+577 SKEDLCTEKIAEIR
-591 DALQQVSVK
+591 KALLGVSVK
-600 DMAKELEIG
+600 TMADALGVG
-609 EPTLKDIVAA
+609 EPTLRDIIAA
-619 LQKPGRDPREELDP
+619 LQKPGRDPREELEP

-660 DFGAFVDI
+660 DFGAFIDI

-680 FGAKFIKHP
+680 FGDKFIKHP
-689 MEVVAVGDIIT
+689 MEVVSVGDIVT

-714 LTMRKDDAQP
+714 LTMRK
-724 EPGKEK
+724 
-730 QKQENGKQKNT
+730 
-741 FKKTGDKRK
+741 GDK

>member
-39 RKEVTGEMDEVVLR
+39 RKEATGEMDEVVLR
-53 QLAERLQYLRNL
+53 QLSERLQYLRNL

-71 VLKTIAEQGKLTEE
+71 VLKNIAEQGKLTEE
-85 LEQKIR
+85 LETKIR
-91 QAAVLQ
+91 QAEILQ

-102 YLPYRQKRRTRAS
+102 YLPYKQKRRTRAS
-115 IAREKGLEPFAMAI
+115 IAREKGLEPLALAVLEGHI
-129 MDGEIAGDVSAEA
+129 SGDVSAEA
-142 IIYIDEEKGVTTIEE
+142 ALYIGKEDGAASVEE

-171 DDAELRKAARQMAW
+171 DDAELRKTARQLAW

-192 KLKKT
+192 KLKKV
-197 LEEEETTPYE
+197 LEDDETTPYE

-225 AMNRGENDEVLSVK
+225 AMNRGENEEVLAVK
-239 IEQPEDL
+239 VEQPEEL
-246 ILSEMNRLYQKK
+246 ILAGIHQQYQQK

-263 QQIFEDAAR
+263 QQIFEEAAR

-280 PSIEREI
+280 PAIEREI
-287 RNELTDN
+287 RNELTDA

-355 KKYQEAVT
+355 KKYQEAMA
-363 LMKDMIARWNVSII
+363 LMKDMIIRWNVSII

-388 EALAADVIRQCLG
+388 EALAADVIRQCPG

-522 TSRTQLLKVPRLG
+522 TSRKQLLKVPRLG

-547 IADGDDPLDNTPV
+547 IADGENPLDNTPV

-566 AAEAL
+566 TAEAL
-571 LGRLGY
+571 LQRLGY
-577 HKRDLRTEKLAQIR
+577 SKNDLRTDKLSRLR

-609 EPTLKDIVAA
+609 EPTLKDIIAA

-714 LTMRKDDAQP
+714 LTMRKDDVQADSAQN
-724 EPGKEK
+724 KK
-730 QKQENGKQKNT
+730 QMN
-741 FKKTGDKRK
+741 KKTGDKRK

>member
-39 RKEVTGEMDEVVLR
+39 RKEATGEMDEVVLR
-53 QLAERLQYLRNL
+53 QLSERLQYLRNL

-71 VLKTIAEQGKLTEE
+71 VLKNIAEQGKLTEE
-85 LEQKIR
+85 LETKIR
-91 QAAVLQ
+91 QAEILQ

-102 YLPYRQKRRTRAS
+102 YLPYKQKRRTRAS
-115 IAREKGLEPFAMAI
+115 IAREKGLEPLALAVLEGHI
-129 MDGEIAGDVSAEA
+129 SGDVSAEA
-142 IIYIDEEKGVTTIEE
+142 ALYIGKEDGAASVEE

-171 DDAELRKAARQMAW
+171 DDAELRKTARQLAW

-192 KLKKT
+192 KLKKV
-197 LEEEETTPYE
+197 LEDDETTPYE

-225 AMNRGENDEVLSVK
+225 AMNRGENEEVLAVK
-239 IEQPEDL
+239 VEQPEEL
-246 ILSEMNRLYQKK
+246 ILAGIHQQYQQK

-263 QQIFEDAAR
+263 QQIFEEAAR

-280 PSIEREI
+280 PAIEREI
-287 RNELTDN
+287 RNELTDA

-355 KKYQEAVT
+355 KKYQEAMA
-363 LMKDMIARWNVSII
+363 LMKDMIIRWNVSII

-388 EALAADVIRQCLG
+388 EALAADVIRQCPG

-522 TSRTQLLKVPRLG
+522 TSRKQLLKVPRLG

-547 IADGDDPLDNTPV
+547 IADGENPLDNTPV

-566 AAEAL
+566 TAEAL
-571 LGRLGY
+571 LQRLGY
-577 HKRDLRTEKLAQIR
+577 SKNDLRTDKLSQLR

-609 EPTLKDIVAA
+609 EPTLKDIIAA

-714 LTMRKDDAQP
+714 LTMRKDDVQVDSAQN
-724 EPGKEK
+724 KK
-730 QKQENGKQKNT
+730 QMN
-741 FKKTGDKRK
+741 KKTGDKRK

>member
-39 RKEVTGEMDEVVLR
+39 RKEATGEMDEVVLR
-53 QLAERLQYLRNL
+53 QLSERLQYLRNL

-71 VLKTIAEQGKLTEE
+71 VLKNIAEQGKLTEE
-85 LEQKIR
+85 LETKIR
-91 QAAVLQ
+91 QAEILQ

-102 YLPYRQKRRTRAS
+102 YLPYKQKRRTRAS
-115 IAREKGLEPFAMAI
+115 IAREKGLEPLALAVLEGHI
-129 MDGEIAGDVSAEA
+129 SGDVSAEA
-142 IIYIDEEKGVTTIEE
+142 ALYIGKEDGAESVEE

-171 DDAELRKAARQMAW
+171 DDAELRKTARQLAW

-192 KLKKT
+192 KLKKV
-197 LEEEETTPYE
+197 LEDDETTPYE

-225 AMNRGENDEVLSVK
+225 AMNRGENEEVLAVK
-239 IEQPEDL
+239 VEQPEEL
-246 ILSEMNRLYQKK
+246 ILAGIHQQYQQK

-263 QQIFEDAAR
+263 QQIFEEAAR

-280 PSIEREI
+280 PAIEREI
-287 RNELTDN
+287 RNELTDA

-355 KKYQEAVT
+355 KKYQEAMA
-363 LMKDMIARWNVSII
+363 LMKDMIVRWNVSII

-388 EALAADVIRQCLG
+388 EALAADVIRQCPG

-522 TSRTQLLKVPRLG
+522 TSRKQLLKVPRLG

-547 IADGDDPLDNTPV
+547 IADGENPLDNTPV

-566 AAEAL
+566 TAEAL
-571 LGRLGY
+571 LQRLGY
-577 HKRDLRTEKLAQIR
+577 SKNDLRTDKLSQLR

-609 EPTLKDIVAA
+609 EPTLKDIIAA

-714 LTMRKDDAQP
+714 LTMRKDDVQADSAQN
-724 EPGKEK
+724 KK
-730 QKQENGKQKNT
+730 QMN
-741 FKKTGDKRK
+741 KKTGDKRK

>member
-39 RKEVTGEMDEVVLR
+39 RKEATGEMDEVVLR
-53 QLAERLQYLRNL
+53 QLSERLQYLRNL

-71 VLKTIAEQGKLTEE
+71 VLKNIAEQGKLTEE
-85 LEQKIR
+85 LETKIR
-91 QAAVLQ
+91 QAEILQ

-102 YLPYRQKRRTRAS
+102 YLPYKQKRRTRAS
-115 IAREKGLEPFAMAI
+115 IAREKGLEPLALAVLEGHI
-129 MDGEIAGDVSAEA
+129 SGDVSAEA
-142 IIYIDEEKGVTTIEE
+142 ALYIGKEDGAESVEE

-171 DDAELRKAARQMAW
+171 DDAELRKTARQLAW

-192 KLKKT
+192 KLKKV
-197 LEEEETTPYE
+197 LEDDETTPYE

-225 AMNRGENDEVLSVK
+225 AMNRGENEEVLAVK
-239 IEQPEDL
+239 VEQPEEL
-246 ILSEMNRLYQKK
+246 ILAGIHQQYQQK

-263 QQIFEDAAR
+263 QQIFEEAAR

-280 PSIEREI
+280 PAIEREI
-287 RNELTDN
+287 RNELTDA

-355 KKYQEAVT
+355 KKYQEAMA
-363 LMKDMIARWNVSII
+363 LMKDMIVRWNVSII

-388 EALAADVIRQCLG
+388 EALAADVIRQCPG

-522 TSRTQLLKVPRLG
+522 TSRKQLLKVPRLG

-547 IADGDDPLDNTPV
+547 IADGENPLDNTPV

-566 AAEAL
+566 TAEAL
-571 LGRLGY
+571 LQRLGY
-577 HKRDLRTEKLAQIR
+577 SKNDLRTDKLSRLR

-609 EPTLKDIVAA
+609 EPTLKDIIAA

-714 LTMRKDDAQP
+714 LTMRKDDVQADRAQN
-724 EPGKEK
+724 KK
-730 QKQENGKQKNT
+730 QMN
-741 FKKTGDKRK
+741 KKTGDKRK